1 MNARIISVNSLKV
14 KIFKLQKYLKLEARK
29 GIGVYMSECEN
40 SDEILTKLEE
50 SPLKKYQEQF
60 ENVSAEGVRS
70 TVLDSNFKE
79 SN

>member
-29 GIGVYMSECEN
+29 GTGAYMSECEN
-40 SDEILTKLEE
+40 SDEILAKLEE

-60 ENVSAEGVRS
+60 ERVDLIS
-70 TVLDSNFKE
+70 THE
-79 SN
+79 SIDDKFNK